1 MGLSTDIILDIMGRI
16 KKKNL
21 SKMRRGGEKVI
32 ELRDKYAAI
41 YDEVMQKVYDKLK
54 SE

>member
-1 MGLSTDIILDIMGRI
+1 MGRI